1 MDDNNVFIDER
12 GVTRIKIVE
21 NCRENLV
28 MCDIDVGLFIIVVE
42 ICLRQINPLK
52 TEFDAILWKVQHR
65 LEIINRNGSRYRI
78 V

>member
-1 MDDNNVFIDER
+1 LDDNNVFIDER

-42 ICLRQINPLK
+42 ICLRQIKPLK
-52 TEFDAILWKVQHR
+52 RDFDGILRKFCIVYWNCKPQWKSIQ
-65 LEIINRNGSRYRI
+65 I
-78 V
+78 